1 MGERKGVN
9 KYYPPD
15 WRPEMGSINKYHG
28 THALRER
35 ANKLHLGI
43 LIIRFEMPYNIWCDG
58 CKNHIGMGVRYNAE
72 KTKVGMYYSTP
83 VYQFR
88 FKCHLCPNYIIMKTD
103 PGNLDYIIVEGARR
117 QERRWDPLENEQ
129 VVPEEKSTSQKLA
142 TDAMFKLEHGEK
154 DVLKSKTAAPV
165 IDRLQDH
172 RERWKDDYSSNRLL
186 RDQFRAAKKDLKAK
200 AAVDAALLSKSSLDI
215 QLLPQ
220 SEDDAKIASL
230 LRLNPTQTPE
240 ERQKTVRQTIDSR
253 PLFSSLDGDD
263 KTARRG
269 VIHNP
274 FVKNS
279 RNSPSCSALKRSSL
293 GVNLKSKEQREST
306 GDEVPVVPSTS
317 SLAASPSTKLLS
329 LCDYTSSSSSED
341 SH

>member
-72 KTKVGMYYSTP
+72 KKKIGMYYTTP

-88 FKCHLCPNYIIMKTD
+88 FKCHLCINYIEMKTD
-103 PGNLDYIIVEGARR
+103 PGNLDYLIVSGARR
-117 QERRWDPLENEQ
+117 QERRWDPTENEQ
-129 VVPEEKSTSQKLA
+129 VVPEEKSIGQKLA

-154 DVLKSKTAAPV
+154 DSAKSKKAAPI

-172 RERWKDDYSSNRLL
+172 RDRWKDDYTANRVL
-186 RDQFRAAKKDLKAK
+186 RDHFRAKKKDLKEK

-215 QLLPQ
+215 VLLPQ
-220 SEDDAKIASL
+220 IEEDAKIASL
-230 LRLNPTQTPE
+230 LQLNSKKTPE
-240 ERQKTVRQTIDSR
+240 ERQHEIRKSIETR
-253 PLFSSLDGDD
+253 PLFAESNQKCSINSFSARNPPVGGVSSTL
-263 KTARRG
+263 TRQ
-269 VIHNP
+269 
-274 FVKNS
+274 
-279 RNSPSCSALKRSSL
+279 SL
-293 GVNLKSKEQREST
+293 GVRVAQVKGQPEPKI
-306 GDEVPVVPSTS
+306 
-317 SLAASPSTKLLS
+317 AS
-329 LCDYTSSSSSED
+329 LCDYTSSSSEES
-341 SH
+341 S

>member
-43 LIIRFEMPYNIWCDG
+43 LIIRFEMPYNIWCEG
-58 CKNHIGMGVRYNAE
+58 CPDKSIPIGMGVRYNAE

-83 VYQFR
+83 IYQFR
-88 FKCHLCPNYIIMKTD
+88 FKCHLCPNYIVMKTD
-103 PGNLDYIIVEGARR
+103 PGNLDYVIVSGARR

-154 DVLKSKTAAPV
+154 DALKSKTAAPV

-172 RERWKDDYSSNRLL
+172 RERWRDDYRTNRIL
-186 RDQFRAAKKDLKAK
+186 RDQFRAAKKELKAK
-200 AAVDAALLSKSSLDI
+200 AAIDAALLSKASLDI
-215 QLLPQ
+215 KLLPQ
-220 SEDDAKIASL
+220 SEDDKKIASL

-240 ERQKTVRQTIDSR
+240 ERQQDVRQTIDSR
-253 PLFSSLDGDD
+253 PLFSSPDTEDGIS
-263 KTARRG
+263 KRSG
-269 VIHNP
+269 MPNP
-274 FVKNS
+274 FVKNP
-279 RNSPSCSALKRSSL
+279 RIKSSSFGLTRHDL
-293 GVNLKSKEQREST
+293 GVCLKPKDMRDSE
-306 GDEVPVVPSTS
+306 GVPSTS
-317 SLAASPSTKLLS
+317 SSAKAGPSKLVS
-329 LCDYTSSSSSED
+329 LCNYTSSSSGED
-341 SH
+341 SQ

>member
-72 KTKVGMYYSTP
+72 KKKIGMYYSTP
-83 VYQFR
+83 LYQFR
-88 FKCHLCPNYIIMKTD
+88 FKCHLCNNYIEMKTD
-103 PGNLDYIIVEGARR
+103 PANLDYVIVSGARR
-117 QERRWDPLENEQ
+117 QERRWDPTENEQ
-129 VVPEEKSTSQKLA
+129 IVPEEKSTSQKLA

-154 DVLKSKTAAPV
+154 DATKSKKAAPI
-165 IDRLQDH
+165 IDRLHDH

-186 RDQFRAAKKDLKAK
+186 RDQFRAAKKDLKDK
-200 AAVDAALLSKSSLDI
+200 AAIDAALLAKSSLDI
-215 QLLPQ
+215 KLLPQ
-220 SEDDAKIASL
+220 SEEDSKIASL

-240 ERQKTVRQTIDSR
+240 ERQQSIRQKIDSKS
-253 PLFSSLDGDD
+253 LFSSPQSID
-263 KTARRG
+263 T
-269 VIHNP
+269 NP
-274 FVKNS
+274 SGSRMIQRVTKNAS
-279 RNSPSCSALKRSSL
+279 MNLTRQEL
-293 GVNLKSKEQREST
+293 GVSFKRKDEEPQPTSSTST
-306 GDEVPVVPSTS
+306 GS
-317 SLAASPSTKLLS
+317 SSCQRPS
-329 LCDYTSSSSSED
+329 LCDYTSSSSED

>member
-43 LIIRFEMPYNIWCDG
+43 LIIRFEMPYNIWCEG
-58 CKNHIGMGVRYNAE
+58 CPDKSIPIGMGVRYNAE

-83 VYQFR
+83 IYQFR
-88 FKCHLCPNYIIMKTD
+88 FKCHLCPNYIVMKTD
-103 PGNLDYIIVEGARR
+103 PGNLDYVIVSGAKR
-117 QERRWDPLENEQ
+117 QERRWDPLDNEQ

-154 DVLKSKTAAPV
+154 DALKSKNAAPI

-172 RERWKDDYSSNRLL
+172 RERWRDDYTTNRIL
-186 RDQFRAAKKDLKAK
+186 RDQFRTAKKELKAR
-200 AAVDAALLSKSSLDI
+200 AAVDAALLAKSSLDI
-215 QLLPQ
+215 KLLPQ
-220 SEDDAKIASL
+220 SEDDQKIASL

-240 ERQKTVRQTIDSR
+240 ERQQDVRQIIDSR
-253 PLFSSLDGDD
+253 PLFNSSDDGTP
-263 KTARRG
+263 KRIG
-269 VIHNP
+269 IPNP
-274 FVKNS
+274 FVTNS
-279 RNSPSCSALKRSSL
+279 RTKCSTLTRHNL
-293 GVNLKSKEQREST
+293 GVSLKSKATRDSE
-306 GDEVPVVPSTS
+306 DMPSTS
-317 SLAASPSTKLLS
+317 SAANASPSKLVS
-329 LCDYTSSSSSED
+329 LCNYTSSSSED
-341 SH
+341 SQ

>member
-43 LIIRFEMPYNIWCDG
+43 LIIRFEMPYNIWCEG

-103 PGNLDYIIVEGARR
+103 PGNLDYLIVSGARR

-129 VVPEEKSTSQKLA
+129 VVPEEKSTSQKMA

-154 DVLKSKTAAPV
+154 DVMKSKTAAPV

-172 RERWKDDYSSNRLL
+172 RERWRDDYSSNRLL
-186 RDQFRAAKKDLKAK
+186 RDQFRAAKKDLKEK
-200 AAVDAALLSKSSLDI
+200 AAIDAALLAKSSLDI
-215 QLLPQ
+215 KLLPQ
-220 SEDDAKIASL
+220 SDDDAKVASL

-240 ERQKTVRQTIDSR
+240 ERQQDVRQTIESR
-253 PLFSSLDGDD
+253 PLFGLPSGETP
-263 KTARRG
+263 KRI
-269 VIHNP
+269 VINNP
-274 FVKNS
+274 FVQNARPKS
-279 RNSPSCSALKRSSL
+279 GPSGLTRHDL
-293 GVNLKSKEQREST
+293 GVCLKSKELRESN
-306 GDEVPVVPSTS
+306 DEHLPSAS
-317 SLAASPSTKLLS
+317 SSGTTPTKLLS
-329 LCDYTSSSSSED
+329 LCDYTSSSSDD
-341 SH
+341 SQ

>member
-88 FKCHLCPNYIIMKTD
+88 FKCVYCPTYIVMKTD
-103 PGNLDYIIVEGARR
+103 PGNLDYVIVSGAKR

-129 VVPEEKSTSQKLA
+129 VVPEEKSTTQKLA

-154 DVLKSKTAAPV
+154 DAMKSKNAAPV
-165 IDRLQDH
+165 IDRLQDQ
-172 RERWKDDYSSNRLL
+172 RERWRDDYASNRLL
-186 RDQFRAAKKDLKAK
+186 RDQFRAAKNDLKEK
-200 AAVDAALLSKSSLDI
+200 AAIDAALLSKSSLEI
-215 QLLPQ
+215 KLLPQ
-220 SEDDAKIASL
+220 SDDDAKVASL
-230 LRLNPTQTPE
+230 LRLNPTQ
-240 ERQKTVRQTIDSR
+240 SR
-253 PLFSSLDGDD
+253 TYLFYL
-263 KTARRG
+263 
-269 VIHNP
+269 
-274 FVKNS
+274 
-279 RNSPSCSALKRSSL
+279 
-293 GVNLKSKEQREST
+293 
-306 GDEVPVVPSTS
+306 
-317 SLAASPSTKLLS
+317 
-329 LCDYTSSSSSED
+329 
-341 SH
+341 

>member
-15 WRPEMGSINKYHG
+15 YRPEMGSINKFLG

-72 KTKVGMYYSTP
+72 KKKVGMYYTTP

-88 FKCHLCPNYIIMKTD
+88 FKCHLCDNYIEMKTD
-103 PGNLDYIIVEGARR
+103 PANLDYVIVSGARR
-117 QERRWDPLENEQ
+117 QERRWDPTENEQ

-154 DVLKSKTAAPV
+154 DVSKAKTAAPV
-165 IDRLQDH
+165 IDRLHDH
-172 RERWKDDYSSNRLL
+172 RERWRDDYASNRLL
-186 RDQFRAAKKDLKAK
+186 RDQFRAAKKDLKDK
-200 AAVDAALLSKSSLDI
+200 ATADAALLSKVSLNI
-215 QLLPQ
+215 PLLPQ
-220 SEDDAKIASL
+220 SDEDTKIASL

-240 ERQKTVRQTIDSR
+240 ERQQDVRQLIESR
-253 PLFSSLDGDD
+253 PFFS
-263 KTARRG
+263 TAT
-269 VIHNP
+269 
-274 FVKNS
+274 
-279 RNSPSCSALKRSSL
+279 SPTMETPVRKKQKQLAVTPLTRQGL
-293 GVNLKSKEQREST
+293 GIIKKDAVDQPLP
-306 GDEVPVVPSTS
+306 GTS
-317 SLAASPSTKLLS
+317 SASSAPKLASVS
-329 LCDYTSSSSSED
+329 LCDYGSSSED